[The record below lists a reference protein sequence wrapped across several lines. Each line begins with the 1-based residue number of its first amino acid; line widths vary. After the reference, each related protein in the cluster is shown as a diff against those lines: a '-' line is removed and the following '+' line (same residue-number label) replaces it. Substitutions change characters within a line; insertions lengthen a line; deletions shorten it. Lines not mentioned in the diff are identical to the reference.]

1 MPITKF
7 APITLVILALLL
19 AACGTVA
26 TPEWMGATQA
36 ALESQNADGENV
48 EVAQALEEDPATE
61 APEVEPSATPTAIPP
76 TATGTPI
83 PATEAPTEIPPTST
97 PTPIGA
103 MSEHD
108 ENAGGTVSGDPMAG
122 EALFRNGMGA
132 AIACTTCHMPDS
144 DMTLV
149 GPGLLGVSEHMH
161 DRDPAL
167 NAVEYLHQSI
177 VDPNAFIVPN
187 FPPGVMPQTYG
198 QLLSPEDIDN
208 LVAYLMTL

>member
-1 MPITKF
+1 MPISKF
-7 APITLVILALLL
+7 VPVTLFILSLLL

-36 ALESQNADGENV
+36 ALESQDIDEENV
-48 EVAQALEEDPATE
+48 EVAQALEEASTDTPE
-61 APEVEPSATPTAIPP
+61 PEVEPSVTPTAIPP
-76 TATGTPI
+76 TATPI
-83 PATEAPTEIPPTST
+83 PATEAPTEIPPTNT

-103 MSEHD
+103 AAEASGED
-108 ENAGGTVSGDPMAG
+108 GGAVTGDPAAG
-122 EALFRNGMGA
+122 DTLFRNGSGA

-161 DRDPAL
+161 DRDP
-167 NAVEYLHQSI
+167 NMTAVEYLHQSI
-177 VDPNAFIVPN
+177 VEPDAFVVPN
-187 FPPGVMPQTYG
+187 FPPGVMPQTYS
-198 QLLSPEDIDN
+198 QTLTEEQIND